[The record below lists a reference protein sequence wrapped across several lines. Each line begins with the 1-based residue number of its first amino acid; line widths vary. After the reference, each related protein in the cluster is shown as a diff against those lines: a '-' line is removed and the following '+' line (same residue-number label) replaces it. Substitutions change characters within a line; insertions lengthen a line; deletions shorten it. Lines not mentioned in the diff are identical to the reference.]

1 MDFIINNEEDE
12 ILNFILTSGNAID
25 REPITAISCPSKEA
39 LHGTVTKCFLKGQQS
54 TA

>member
-12 ILNFILTSGNAID
+12 ILNFILTPGNAID
-25 REPITAISCPSKEA
+25 HEPITSRIIPSKEA

>member
-25 REPITAISCPSKEA
+25 REPITPRIMP
-39 LHGTVTKCFLKGQQS
+39 L
-54 TA
+54 